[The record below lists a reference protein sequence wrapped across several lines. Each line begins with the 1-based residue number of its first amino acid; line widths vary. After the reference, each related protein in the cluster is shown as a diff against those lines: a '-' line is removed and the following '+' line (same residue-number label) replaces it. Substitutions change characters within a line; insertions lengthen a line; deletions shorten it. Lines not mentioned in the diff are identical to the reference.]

1 MLTSSKNVNLRL
13 SKFLPDQDN
22 LLSLD
27 QYNKMYREM
36 LERQKAISTQEDVEK
51 IEDQHRTIVSNCL
64 SSKVKNM
71 KKERNKK

>member
-1 MLTSSKNVNLRL
+1 MLSSSKNISLRL
-13 SKFLPDQDN
+13 SKFLPDEEN
-22 LLSLD
+22 LLPLD

-36 LERQKAISTQEDVEK
+36 LERQKAISTQEQIEK